1 MRQQVG
7 DRVVIGVVV
16 SASVAEPST
25 ADAITYTIEID
36 DGGEVQQYSGVS
48 PGRGW
53 RPTDYDTTPDGVL
66 LLPWPP
72 GTEVPVAIRVKGPQD
87 VYSIM
92 ASEQVSLKQCTTE
105 P

>member
-7 DRVVIGVVV
+7 DRVVVGVVV

-25 ADAITYTIEID
+25 ADAITYTLEVD
-36 DGGEVQQYSGVS
+36 DGGDVTQYSGVK
-48 PGRGW
+48 PGPGW
-53 RPTDYDTTPDGVL
+53 RISEYLADPASVL

-87 VYSIM
+87 IYSIM
-92 ASEQVSLKQCTTE
+92 AGEHVSVAPCDTE